1 MLNKI
6 KWCIRN
12 LILNLEA
19 KSVSLT
25 IPKDLFK
32 NISKIKTKEDLIN
45 IKVQINELR
54 EKFPM
59 EPRLLKATAIVDR
72 MNFKEPE
79 EELYYWN
86 TIELQAPENQVFG
99 YYFLTKTEIT
109 LDQLKAIL
117 LKLKNN
123 EISIDFMNVRMKIKN
138 KFTINV
144 KEKMRLVDFKD
155 HEVTLIVGNKSMS
168 RDSIDKFYSN
178 SSEVF
183 NIINMETGEIT
194 RF

>member
-12 LILNLEA
+12 LILRLEE

-32 NISKIKTKEDLIN
+32 NISKIKTKEELVN
-45 IKVQINELR
+45 IKAQIHELR
-54 EKFPM
+54 EIFPM
-59 EPRLLKATAIVDR
+59 EPKLLKATAIINHI
-72 MNFKEPE
+72 NFKEPE
-79 EELYYWN
+79 EDIFYWN
-86 TIELQAPENQVFG
+86 VIELQAPENQVFC

-123 EISIDFMNVRMKIKN
+123 EISIDYMNIRMKIKN
-138 KFTINV
+138 KYTINA
-144 KEKMRLVDFKD
+144 KEKMRIIDFKE
-155 HEVTLIVGNKSMS
+155 HEVTLIVGNKSIS
-168 RDSIDKFYSN
+168 RDFINKFHSN
-178 SSEVF
+178 SSKVF
-183 NIINMETGEIT
+183 NIINVETGEIT